1 MATGGVRKKTKAEYK
16 RDAIRAADLVGVG
29 IDRNKPANSNDV
41 GLYELYELGTWTKD
55 FDSYEAAYRYISKAY
70 IDKQDF
76 GTPYPWPTLESRK
89 KNPAAKRAK
98 NPATKLPA
106 KSADVRGAARKY
118 LDFTGHAPGVIGEVD
133 IKIPKAVAVI
143 GTCDGILYTTV
154 RDGKTERYIH
164 EFKAADRPAFTVTPD
179 GRGIFL
185 VGGRYDFTDRGIVD
199 ASDPTSPRRRRR

>member
-1 MATGGVRKKTKAEYK
+1 MATK
-16 RDAIRAADLVGVG
+16 REQKENAGRTARALSLEISRGPANADLVTL
-29 IDRNKPANSNDV
+29 IDPRDEYGWFQN
-41 GLYELYELGTWTKD
+41 
-55 FDSYEAAYRYISKAY
+55 FDSYGDALAFMVKAHR
-70 IDKQDF
+70 DRQDF
-76 GTPYPWPTLESRK
+76 GTPYPWENFKSRRPNPSSK
-89 KNPAAKRAK
+89 AAKPAAKRAK

-164 EFKAADRPAFTVTPD
+164 EFKAADKPAFTVTPD